1 MASAPLV
8 AEHISVIAATVLGN
22 QHFLSRCINPF
33 AASMKSARFHTFA
46 PSGLGSSMHFL
57 LQMNEGFFSR
67 GPSRNIGNMR
77 EYELRHDL
85 KRSEVEGYQF
95 PLGIE
100 PISLPAPKQGY
111 TLEYTPGDDGDPDT
125 YAFHI
130 VLSHDRLSAVIR
142 DAFDFLPAEVVPIV
156 EIGSRDAYR
165 ALDIY
170 LGSEMIP
177 TDDFLKVWKRFEPL
191 LLEDGSI
198 GAGANAEQPFVE
210 IFLDTWKGLLI
221 NVPINMRREVEQML
235 ARHGLREVLET
246 WPHDLDHSPEPPS
259 QLREVLRTEDDQSP
273 DLDEILL
280 QLREAWGLELDVD
293 PDANV
298 DESGRRLGMVLWHAI
313 ILAVR
318 QDRRGKGAYIT
329 VWATA
334 GSLAEMERLVNDH
347 VEENMPE
354 WSFEGFFSVDRVA
367 FDERPEEMA
376 ELDMRR
382 KKPEVHLTAI
392 DEW

>member
-1 MASAPLV
+1 MRIASRTSAQSGHGSFTPFLAP
-8 AEHISVIAATVLGN
+8 T
-22 QHFLSRCINPF
+22 
-33 AASMKSARFHTFA
+33 
-46 PSGLGSSMHFL
+46 
-57 LQMNEGFFSR
+57 NEGFFWR
-67 GPSRNIGNMR
+67 GRSPSIRRMR

-111 TLEYTPGDDGDPDT
+111 TLEYTPGEDGDPDT

-130 VLSHDRLSAVIR
+130 VISHDRLSAVIR
-142 DAFDFLPAEVVPIV
+142 EAFEFLPEEVIPIV

-165 ALDIY
+165 ALDTY

-177 TDDFLKVWKRFEPL
+177 TDDFLKIWKRFEPL

-221 NVPINMRREVEQML
+221 NVPISMRREVERML
-235 ARHGLREVLET
+235 SRHGLREVLET

-293 PDANV
+293 PEVNV

-313 ILAVR
+313 VLAVR

-329 VWATA
+329 IWATA
-334 GSLAEMERLVNDH
+334 GSLSEMERLVNDH
-347 VEENMPE
+347 VEAKMPQ

-367 FDERPEEMA
+367 FDERPD
-376 ELDMRR
+376 ELSDLDIRR
-382 KKPEVHLTAI
+382 NQPEVHLTAT

>member
-1 MASAPLV
+1 MNTAQLDAGRTSAIEAMESGNPTSQSLCIARYGCFTMRIASRTSAQSGHGSFTPFLAP
-8 AEHISVIAATVLGN
+8 T
-22 QHFLSRCINPF
+22 
-33 AASMKSARFHTFA
+33 
-46 PSGLGSSMHFL
+46 
-57 LQMNEGFFSR
+57 NEGFFWR
-67 GPSRNIGNMR
+67 GRSPSIRRMR

-111 TLEYTPGDDGDPDT
+111 TLEYTPGEDGDPDT

-130 VLSHDRLSAVIR
+130 VISHDRLSAVIR
-142 DAFDFLPAEVVPIV
+142 EAFEFLPEEVIPIV

-165 ALDIY
+165 ALDTY

-177 TDDFLKVWKRFEPL
+177 TDDFLKIWKRFEPL

-221 NVPINMRREVEQML
+221 NVPISMRREVERML
-235 ARHGLREVLET
+235 SRHGLREVLET

-293 PDANV
+293 PEVNV

-313 ILAVR
+313 VLAVR

-329 VWATA
+329 IWATA
-334 GSLAEMERLVNDH
+334 GSLSEMERLVNDH
-347 VEENMPE
+347 VEAKMPQ

-367 FDERPEEMA
+367 FDERPD
-376 ELDMRR
+376 ELSDLDIRR
-382 KKPEVHLTAI
+382 NQPEVHLTAT

>member
-1 MASAPLV
+1 
-8 AEHISVIAATVLGN
+8 
-22 QHFLSRCINPF
+22 
-33 AASMKSARFHTFA
+33 
-46 PSGLGSSMHFL
+46 
-57 LQMNEGFFSR
+57 
-67 GPSRNIGNMR
+67 MR
-77 EYELRHDL
+77 DYELRRDIE
-85 KRSEVEGYQF
+85 RSEVEGYKF

-111 TLEYTPGDDGDPDT
+111 TLEYAPGEDGDPDT

-130 VLSHDRLSAVIR
+130 VLSHDRLGAVIA
-142 DAFDFLPAEVVPIV
+142 DAFELLPEEVVPIV

-165 ALDIY
+165 ALDVY
-170 LGSEMIP
+170 LGGEMIP
-177 TDDFLKVWKRFEPL
+177 RSDFLKVWNKFELL

-198 GAGANAEQPFVE
+198 GAGANAEQPFIEV
-210 IFLDTWKGLLI
+210 FVDTWKGLLI
-221 NVPINMRREVEQML
+221 NVPIAMRREVEGIL

-246 WPHDLDHSPEPPS
+246 WPHDLDHSPDPPS
-259 QLREVLRTEDDQSP
+259 QLREVLRTIDDQSP

-293 PDANV
+293 PEVNV

-313 ILAVR
+313 VLAAR
-318 QDRRGKGAYIT
+318 EDRRGKGGYIT

-334 GSLAEMERLVNDH
+334 GSLSEMERLVNDH
-347 VEENMPE
+347 VEAHMPQ

-367 FDERPEEMA
+367 FDERPD
-376 ELDMRR
+376 ELSDLTPRR
-382 KKPEVHLTAI
+382 LKAEVHLTAI